1 MARGKAPSLSNP
13 PSILPDGSWTEQGEG
28 RGLLAGGIW
37 NGWGTVVGDYR
48 GAQVKGQCPLST

>member
-13 PSILPDGSWTEQGEG
+13 LSILPDGSWTEQARTGGFG
-28 RGLLAGGIW
+28 RGHMEWVVCGGA
-37 NGWGTVVGDYR
+37 DYR